1 MELTIVVSYL
11 GYPARYAICR
21 ESQGV
26 YGARLL
32 AYEGPDAITP
42 PETFTMV
49 RGTRT
54 WIGSCD
60 EAWFVAE
67 VGRAL
72 ETAVGEEPFP
82 AGKSVLPATVCNPDQ
97 DLTHH

>member
-1 MELTIVVSYL
+1 MELTIVISYL
-11 GYPARYAICR
+11 GYPARYAISR

-42 PETFTMV
+42 PETLTLV

-60 EAWFVAE
+60 EGWLVAE

-72 ETAVGEEPFP
+72 ETAVTEEPTST
-82 AGKSVLPATVCNPDQ
+82 GNSVPS
-97 DLTHH
+97 